1 MSKSVSIY
9 QSELTFSKNKI
20 NQLIKSIKH
29 SMRIDYEEKNI
40 NYNYDKSGENKIFIY
55 NGNDELQ
62 GIQGKDLS
70 LEKRELL
77 LQQLENLLIENEYQ
91 VMDAKV
97 LSNLK
102 RDFKSALK
110 TDEDAIKKRKPRD
123 EHLTNEQLTRRK
135 ELTEKI
141 FKYLNDG
148 LKGNVLKDKEML
160 EYLEL
165 VPKKRFDKVLKI
177 KNENLNKQSFDNKTI
192 QAIESIFK
200 IPVENDVDLSAEESR
215 IINEDFY
222 KTHFPNYEIVA
233 SFEHND
239 EKLEKLDIKGNVLSV
254 KVGGDHTHNFLKA
267 KNKLTGEYDYSKTKY
282 NLVVEQLRKEWD
294 GLETKEDFKNWY
306 FNSYFELENIP
317 EDFLNLKTE
326 EQRIKYLIGDLTK
339 KDKRYVKTQNRR
351 FGTIYQNIVF
361 DFVNNHQIFKN
372 RGLKAEKFLFMGATR
387 EEIFKNKNKL
397 SLQDKN
403 LKNKRD
409 FNGLELAKINTQKR
423 EEYINKLENQVAD
436 YEETIKDFKEMALEE
451 VKGELE
457 TLTTEKTNIKKDIQK
472 LTQTKQDLDDSLVGY
487 QDLIDKEQDDYALN
501 KRIEIDNKIK
511 DYKDTLNKELE
522 ESKAKVEGY
531 KEVIKSSN
539 YKEYLKYN
547 DNLEYGA
554 LNEDLDKKAFN
565 EAYKKHYEEIP
576 VDEVV
581 VKKIKDYQDGLIKVS
596 NEYLK
601 KDRELTDKKNEIIK
615 IDIKLSSKQ
624 QEIKEFNDF
633 KKIVSFYNVDDK
645 IEALKK
651 SPKQITMLKN
661 LFNIQEDYERLKN
674 STEQAIQ
681 DKAHKI
687 VKEWKEQELTKL
699 ETEIE
704 ERHSQKTKK
713 LQDIETNFKEFKE
726 NDQYFS
732 TMNNLNVLNVFT
744 VLKETI
750 EKSREK
756 DTKYKDYD
764 TYKNNVEKGNATIK
778 EQETKIKGLEKN
790 LRDFSIVNNSLRE
803 EIKEKDTIIDKLSS
817 RVKTLTNRVKTAI
830 NGVRDREEVINYLQ
844 DKRNEFMNK
853 GKSVFKSISKSFNFK
868 MWGLDRTQKE
878 TASLS
883 EVKYQKDNNEISV
896 GNIFRNK
903 NKHR

>member
-70 LEKRELL
+70 FEKRELL

-339 KDKRYVKTQNRR
+339 KDKRYVKTQNKR

-361 DFVNNHQIFKN
+361 DFVNKHHIFKN
-372 RGLKAEKFLFMGATR
+372 RGLKAEKFLFMGDTR

-409 FNGLELAKINTQKR
+409 FNGLELAKENTQKM
-423 EEYINKLENQVAD
+423 EEYIKILEDKNNKLDKSIEKLENQVAD
-436 YEETIKDFKEMALEE
+436 YERTINEIKDEAL
-451 VKGELE
+451 
-457 TLTTEKTNIKKDIQK
+457 
-472 LTQTKQDLDDSLVGY
+472 
-487 QDLIDKEQDDYALN
+487 
-501 KRIEIDNKIK
+501 
-511 DYKDTLNKELE
+511 
-522 ESKAKVEGY
+522 
-531 KEVIKSSN
+531 KEV
-539 YKEYLKYN
+539 
-547 DNLEYGA
+547 
-554 LNEDLDKKAFN
+554 NEDLEIIKDKIKKSNENLTKLEEDYKNKKTELENKLSPLNNKLFDKTREKEEIEKFLNEPTNKLAMDFLKDDEENPLFSKFKELKINQKEFKAFK
-565 EAYKKHYEEIP
+565 EVYKITDD
-576 VDEVV
+576 V
-581 VKKIKDYQDGLIKVS
+581 
-596 NEYLK
+596 EYWGNL
-601 KDRELTDKKNEIIK
+601 LNDKKNEIEAEARNEIYNKISELRKDETEKVKKEILDLNENFSSLSSNLLNKSIELTSTNRKIKENDEKLNKQIKYIKK
-615 IDIKLSSKQ
+615 IDYIENMKKNLTNQDKNVL
-624 QEIKEFNDF
+624 NDF
-633 KKIVSFYNVDDK
+633 IKDLNKNPELLEMVLLEYSNLNNNFDKQVKQKNDELDILKQNLTEKENNFYEDFIKDFKMKKEEFPNFESLKKHFINIHNTRLKSFNEKAELEKINKELNSK
-645 IEALKK
+645 IENLETNNIILTDNYNQILKVKEKFESK
-651 SPKQITMLKN
+651 SLKLETEN
-661 LFNIQEDYERLKN
+661 QELTTTLTTKKE
-674 STEQAIQ
+674 E
-681 DKAHKI
+681 
-687 VKEWKEQELTKL
+687 VKEWKNSYSKLANKNDELEAINK
-699 ETEIE
+699 
-704 ERHSQKTKK
+704 SM
-713 LQDIETNFKEFKE
+713 IETI
-726 NDQYFS
+726 
-732 TMNNLNVLNVFT
+732 NNLRELVPEIKKYLKNKIETAKDFINSINVF
-744 VLKETI
+744 
-750 EKSREK
+750 
-756 DTKYKDYD
+756 
-764 TYKNNVEKGNATIK
+764 N
-778 EQETKIKGLEKN
+778 
-790 LRDFSIVNNSLRE
+790 
-803 EIKEKDTIIDKLSS
+803 
-817 RVKTLTNRVKTAI
+817 
-830 NGVRDREEVINYLQ
+830 
-844 DKRNEFMNK
+844 
-853 GKSVFKSISKSFNFK
+853 
-868 MWGLDRTQKE
+868 
-878 TASLS
+878 
-883 EVKYQKDNNEISV
+883 
-896 GNIFRNK
+896 RNK
-903 NKHR
+903 NK